1 MEAMVTRPAVTCC
14 RRVTFSGPTSS
25 RLVLSNTAT
34 TLPSGTRQKSTA
46 ARTRGAL
53 NIPPHDSFLNPNSS
67 AADRKARPTTG
78 QIIYNPPSSAAS
90 VFHTPFIFLPK
101 EDPRRRANLGS
112 ELFAA
117 STTIHYPSNNK
128 NTTTTTNTNQPQSQT
143 TTTTT
148 STNPNQPSA
157 AAAATDFP
165 SIEGE
170 PRYRARHHLTKAD
183 IEEMRRLRASDPV
196 GNSVQAL
203 SARFRCSKLFVMMCC
218 QAPPEHRDRVQAELD
233 AAKARWGPRRAA
245 ARGERRARMG
255 MLFNGEL

>member
-1 MEAMVTRPAVTCC
+1 MEAMVTRPAVACC
-14 RRVTFSGPTSS
+14 RRAAFSAPTSS
-25 RLVLSNTAT
+25 RVVLNSTT

-46 ARTRGAL
+46 ARTRRSL

-67 AADRKARPTTG
+67 AADRNARPTTG

-90 VFHTPFIFLPK
+90 VYHTPFKFLPK
-101 EDPRRRANLGS
+101 EDPRRRANLAS

-117 STTIHYPSNNK
+117 STTLHYPS
-128 NTTTTTNTNQPQSQT
+128 SSS
-143 TTTTT
+143 
-148 STNPNQPSA
+148 STNPNQSQSSDPTNPPS
-157 AAAATDFP
+157 ATDFP

-170 PRYRARHHLTKAD
+170 ARYRARHHLTKSD

-196 GNSVQAL
+196 EHSVQSL

-218 QAPPEHRDRVQAELD
+218 QAPREHRDRVQAELE
-233 AAKARWGPRRAA
+233 AARARWGPRRAA

-255 MLFNGEL
+255 MLFDGEL